1 MRSILVF
8 ALASALFV
16 LVPSSSALKAQ
27 ASSGRVAHSQT
38 LDGCVTRV
46 EAREPR
52 RGVDVVVE
60 ETDAKGHRLVIPMTL
75 LVAIVE
81 CQAWPRDLGG
91 PREIPDPAPA
101 GAGAAQ
107 PAPAPTWPTVLRSH
121 DPWCTI
127 SMCSPAATS
136 RPVPLSP

>member
-1 MRSILVF
+1 MRPILVF

-16 LVPSSSALKAQ
+16 LVPSSSALTVQ
-27 ASSGRVAHSQT
+27 ASTGRVVHSEGS
-38 LDGCVTRV
+38 DGCVTRV

-52 RGVDVVVE
+52 RGVDLVVE

-136 RPVPLSP
+136 RPVLLSP